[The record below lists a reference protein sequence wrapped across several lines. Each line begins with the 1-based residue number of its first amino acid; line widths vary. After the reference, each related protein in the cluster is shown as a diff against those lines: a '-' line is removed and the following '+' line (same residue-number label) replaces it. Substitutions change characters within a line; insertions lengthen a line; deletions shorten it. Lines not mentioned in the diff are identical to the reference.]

1 MRHLR
6 YVLKSVAVGLAALIL
21 APAASA
27 QATRTWVSGVGD
39 DVNPCSRTAP
49 CKTFAGAISKTA
61 AGGLINVLDP
71 GGFGAVTITKSITI
85 EGYQAQAGVLA
96 SGGQNGI
103 IVNGANV
110 KVILRNLSIE
120 GAPGTGL
127 NGINFIQG
135 AQLTVDHCR
144 IFGFQG
150 GTANGIRVVVNG
162 SAKVMV
168 KDTEMT
174 DNGVGIHLETSTGQ
188 LLASIDNV
196 RIEGMTTNGLETAGA
211 GQVFVAAKHSAI
223 THNNGD
229 GVHAGSAASVI
240 NLVDNSLSFNNGTSV
255 NAAVAGSRIRIATN
269 MIVNNQFALGLV
281 GGAFIESANDNVVA
295 GFSSTASP
303 NGVFNMQ

>member
-1 MRHLR
+1 MNTR
-6 YVLKSVAVGLAALIL
+6 SVSRILSAAVVSLAL
-21 APAASA
+21 ATVAQA

-49 CKTFAGAISKTA
+49 CKTFAGRISKTA

-85 EGYQAQAGVLA
+85 EGYQSQAGVLA

-150 GTANGIRVVVNG
+150 GTANGIRVTVNG

-168 KDTEMT
+168 KDTE
-174 DNGVGIHLETSTGQ
+174 
-188 LLASIDNV
+188 
-196 RIEGMTTNGLETAGA
+196 R
-211 GQVFVAAKHSAI
+211 
-223 THNNGD
+223 
-229 GVHAGSAASVI
+229 
-240 NLVDNSLSFNNGTSV
+240 
-255 NAAVAGSRIRIATN
+255 
-269 MIVNNQFALGLV
+269 
-281 GGAFIESANDNVVA
+281 
-295 GFSSTASP
+295 
-303 NGVFNMQ
+303 